1 MDPVRSYRGDQ
12 VARPAQHKANQL
24 DFGKKPLTIKENC
37 LPILFHMPGRVLMV
51 EWDAADW
58 KVLHPL
64 IDAGK
69 MPALN
74 RLVEAG
80 VSGEL
85 LSVQPLAPAM
95 LCTSIMTGKRAWQH
109 GVCHDVEPARDG
121 RPVRI
126 SATARRTAALWQM
139 LAHTGNRSIVAGWPA
154 SHGEKCGNCIFV
166 SDRYP
171 EPTAGPGIQ
180 PWPPAVP
187 GTYWPEN
194 LRALLDP
201 RRSSPEQ
208 LDASVISRYIPEW
221 QQIDQKRDHRIG
233 QLRLCL
239 AADYSYQ
246 TAMLELL
253 RREPWDFAAVRFSAL
268 GPISQIFIPPHLF
281 QAGDP
286 APPEFAFYKG
296 VVNMTC
302 RILDNMLH
310 QLATLAGKD
319 ATVMLVSAHG
329 TRTQGVPPAGF
340 GRGDEESWKSPYGIF
355 AACGPNLARDA
366 LLHGAGVLDI
376 APTILTSFGLPIGD
390 DMEGRVLIE
399 AFPATPEI
407 TRVDSWDSQLGIQ
420 TRPNVENTAPPPD
433 NPATAAW
440 RRESDWRF
448 VQSAT
453 EAGRHSEV
461 LPVLDRLFRE
471 FPERAEVGY
480 ALFQCQ
486 LALNQLSGAADTLEV
501 VLESIPAGVAS
512 LLPRAELA
520 IAKRDFGQARTLVT
534 ELNRLHPTHPLAL
547 RRLGLLLLRLR
558 EWDAL
563 EQIARRA
570 LDMNELEPLAWLGL
584 AAAQLRKGKPMEA
597 EESAA
602 RAIGLKYFLP
612 DAHFILARALVAQG
626 RWLDAH
632 DAMLAL
638 LKIQP
643 QNRAAATYLKRMP
656 AKPAG

>member
-1 MDPVRSYRGDQ
+1 
-12 VARPAQHKANQL
+12 
-24 DFGKKPLTIKENC
+24 
-37 LPILFHMPGRVLMV
+37 MPGRFLLV

-74 RLVEAG
+74 RLVEEG

-85 LSVQPLAPAM
+85 LSVQPWVPAM

-109 GVCHDVEPARDG
+109 GVCHAMELDPHG
-121 RPVRI
+121 RPVTI

-139 LAHTGNRSIVAGWPA
+139 LAHTGRRCIVAGWPA
-154 SHGEKCGNCIFV
+154 SHDEKTDHCVFV

-171 EPTAGPGIQ
+171 EPTAGPGVK

-187 GTYWPEN
+187 GTYWPEA
-194 LRALLDP
+194 LRAQLDP
-201 RRSSPEQ
+201 QRASPEQ
-208 LDASVISRYIPEW
+208 IDASVISRYIPEW
-221 QQIDQKRDHRIG
+221 QRIEQKRDHRIG
-233 QLRLCL
+233 QLRLYL

-253 RREPWDFAAVRFSAL
+253 KQEPWDFAAVRFPAL
-268 GPISQIFIPPHLF
+268 GPISQIFIPPHLV
-281 QAGDP
+281 QPGDT
-286 APPEFAFYKG
+286 APPEFEFYKG
-296 VVNMTC
+296 VLSTTC

-310 QLATLAGKD
+310 QLVALAGKD

-329 TRTQGVPPAGF
+329 ARTQGVPPGGF
-340 GRGDEESWKSPYGIF
+340 APGNQESWKSPYGIF
-355 AACGPNLARDA
+355 AARGPNLVHDA
-366 LLHGAGVLDI
+366 LLHGASVLDV
-376 APTILTSFGLPIGD
+376 APTILTCFGLPIGD

-399 AFPATPEI
+399 AFRATPDI
-407 TRVDSWDSQLGIQ
+407 TRVDSWDSPLGIQ
-420 TRPNVENTAPPPD
+420 PQHNEENPLPSPD
-433 NPATAAW
+433 NPAATTL
-440 RRESDWRF
+440 RREADWLF
-448 VQSAT
+448 VQSAM
-453 EAGRHSEV
+453 EAGRFPEV
-461 LPVLDRLFRE
+461 LPVVDRLFRE

-486 LALNQLSGAADTLEV
+486 LALNKLSDASDTLEV
-501 VLESIPAGVAS
+501 VLESIPPGVAS

-520 IAKRDFGQARTLVT
+520 MAQRDFNQAHTLVA
-534 ELNRLHPTHPLAL
+534 ELNRLNPTHPLAL

-558 EWDAL
+558 EWEAL
-563 EQIARRA
+563 EQTAKRA
-570 LDMNELEPLAWLGL
+570 LGLDGHDPIAWLGL
-584 AAAQLRKGKPMEA
+584 AMAQLRTGQSKEA
-597 EESAA
+597 EESAT

-626 RWLDAH
+626 RWLEAH
-632 DAMLAL
+632 DAMQAL

-643 QNRAAATYLKRMP
+643 GNRTAATYLKRIP
-656 AKPAG
+656 KTPAG

>member
-1 MDPVRSYRGDQ
+1 MGDQ
-12 VARPAQHKANQL
+12 AAPRQLKANQL
-24 DFGKKPLTIKENC
+24 DFGKKPRTIKENSF
-37 LPILFHMPGRVLMV
+37 PIVLNMPGRLLLV

-64 IDAGK
+64 LDAGK

-85 LSVQPLAPAM
+85 LSVQPLVPAM

-109 GVCHDVEPARDG
+109 GVCHDLELVPDG
-121 RPVRI
+121 RAVRI

-139 LAHTGNRSIVAGWPA
+139 LAHTGRRSVVAGWPA
-154 SHGEKCGNCIFV
+154 SHDEKTGNCILV

-171 EPTAGPGIQ
+171 EPTAGPGIR
-180 PWPPAVP
+180 PWPPAAP
-187 GTYWPEN
+187 GTYWPET
-194 LRALLDP
+194 LRAQLDP
-201 RRSSPEQ
+201 KRSSPEQ

-221 QQIDQKRDHRIG
+221 KRIDQKRDHRIG
-233 QLRLCL
+233 QLRLYL

-246 TAMLELL
+246 MALL
-253 RREPWDFAAVRFSAL
+253 DLLKQEAWDFAAVRFAAL
-268 GPISQIFIPPHLF
+268 GPISQVFIPPHLF
-281 QAGDP
+281 KPGDP
-286 APPEFAFYKG
+286 APPEFEFYQG

-310 QLATLAGKD
+310 QLVLLAGKD

-329 TRTQGVPPAGF
+329 ARTQGVPPAGF
-340 GRGDEESWKSPYGIF
+340 GRGDEESWKSPYGVF

-366 LLHGAGVLDI
+366 LLHGAGVLDV
-376 APTILTSFGLPIGD
+376 APTILTCFGLPIGD
-390 DMEGRVLIE
+390 DMEGRVLVE
-399 AFPATPEI
+399 AFRATPEI

-420 TRPNVENTAPPPD
+420 TRHDVETTAPAAD
-433 NPATAAW
+433 HPATAAW

-448 VQSAT
+448 VQSAM
-453 EAGRHSEV
+453 EATRYSAA

-471 FPERAEVGY
+471 FPERVEVGY

-501 VLESIPAGVAS
+501 VLESIPPGVAS

-520 IAKRDFGQARTLVT
+520 IAQRDFGQARALVG
-534 ELNRLHPTHPLAL
+534 EVNRLNPTHPLAL

-570 LDMNELEPLAWLGL
+570 LVMNEQEPLAWLGL
-584 AAAQLRKGKPMEA
+584 AAAQLRKGKPKEA
-597 EESAA
+597 EASAA

-626 RWLDAH
+626 RWLDAQ
-632 DAMLAL
+632 DAMQAL

-643 QNRAAATYLKRMP
+643 QNRTAATYLKRIP

>member
-1 MDPVRSYRGDQ
+1 
-12 VARPAQHKANQL
+12 
-24 DFGKKPLTIKENC
+24 
-37 LPILFHMPGRVLMV
+37 MPERFLLV

-74 RLVEAG
+74 RLLEEG

-85 LSVQPLAPAM
+85 LSVQPLVPAM

-109 GVCHDVEPARDG
+109 GVCHAMELGPHG
-121 RPVRI
+121 RPVTI

-139 LAHTGNRSIVAGWPA
+139 LAHTGRRSIVAGWPA
-154 SHGEKCGNCIFV
+154 SQDEKTGNCVFV
-166 SDRYP
+166 SDRFP
-171 EPTAGPGIQ
+171 EPTAGPGIK
-180 PWPPAVP
+180 PWPPAVA
-187 GTYWPEN
+187 GTYWPEA
-194 LRALLDP
+194 LRTQLDSK
-201 RRSSPEQ
+201 RSSPEQ
-208 LDASVISRYIPEW
+208 IDASVISRYIPEW
-221 QQIDQKRDHRIG
+221 KRIEQKRDYRVG

-253 RREPWDFAAVRFSAL
+253 KQEPWDFAAVRFPAL

-281 QAGDP
+281 RPGNA
-286 APPEFAFYKG
+286 APTEFEFYKG
-296 VVNMTC
+296 VLSMTC

-310 QLATLAGKD
+310 QLVALAGKD

-329 TRTQGVPPAGF
+329 TRTQGVPPGGF
-340 GRGDEESWKSPYGIF
+340 APNDQESWKSPYGIF
-355 AACGPNLARDA
+355 AARGPNVARDA
-366 LLHGAGVLDI
+366 LLYGATVLDV
-376 APTILTSFGLPIGD
+376 APTILTCFGLPIGD

-399 AFPATPEI
+399 AFRTTPEI
-407 TRVDSWDSQLGIQ
+407 TRMESWDSQIGIQ
-420 TRPNVENTAPPPD
+420 PRPNLENPSPD
-433 NPATAAW
+433 NPAAMTW
-440 RRESDWRF
+440 HRESDWQF
-448 VQSAT
+448 AQSAM

-471 FPERAEVGY
+471 FPERVEAGY

-486 LALNQLSGAADTLEV
+486 MALNKLSDASDTLEV
-501 VLESIPAGVAS
+501 VLESIPVGIAS

-520 IAKRDFGQARTLVT
+520 LAKKDSRQARTLVA
-534 ELNRLHPTHPLAL
+534 ELNRLSPTHPPAL

-570 LDMNELEPLAWLGL
+570 LGMDEQDPIAWLGL
-584 AAAQLRKGKPMEA
+584 AAAQLRKGMPKEA

-626 RWLDAH
+626 RWLEAH
-632 DAMLAL
+632 DAMQSL

-643 QNRAAATYLKRMP
+643 ENRTAATYFKRIS
-656 AKPAG
+656 KDPAG